1 MTSRPKPPKHKKKF
15 KPDGLEKEHPK
26 YVPIE
31 PPDDVK
37 KELPDVKI
45 RLVIP
50 DDIKEDK
57 NIIDG

>member
-1 MTSRPKPPKHKKKF
+1 MTYRPKPPKHKEKF
-15 KPDGLEKEHPK
+15 KPGGLEKERAK

-31 PPDDVK
+31 LPDDVK

-50 DDIKEDK
+50 DGIKDDS